1 VKTEPL
7 ISPNRDSS
15 PRDQQHMRF
24 ILGFL
29 SALLGALAGW
39 AGLAALVVMLA
50 GPDRDG
56 GIAMGAFFDIGPIG
70 GVVGLIAG
78 IWLFLR
84 FGLVHAEAPSAGTSG
99 AVPQGKT
106 RLSFPF
112 SVTVVL
118 IVAILGWWG
127 WYELIRSPNLSHGFM
142 TLQVEFRLPAGMS
155 LPDKEEDVHIE
166 VEEASGYAN
175 AMLPPNWRAH
185 DGDRKAIIVTAS
197 LMYKTRHR
205 AVSLTLPGVPTQ
217 HWSIDLPS
225 DPDPTPGFSPWR
237 VASDGSPVKIE
248 MHFRLSADR

>member
-1 VKTEPL
+1 
-7 ISPNRDSS
+7 
-15 PRDQQHMRF
+15 MRF

-70 GVVGLIAG
+70 GVVGLVAG
-78 IWLFLR
+78 IWLFMR
-84 FGLVHAEAPSAGTSG
+84 FGLVRNAPPAAAGEPPDAAAPRTR
-99 AVPQGKT
+99 

-112 SVTVVL
+112 AIAVLL
-118 IVAILGWWG
+118 IVAVLGYWG

-142 TLQVEFRLPAGMS
+142 TLRIEFRLPPGMT
-155 LPDKEEDVHIE
+155 LPDQVEDVQIE

-175 AMLPPNWRAH
+175 AMLPANWRAH
-185 DGDRKAIIVTAS
+185 DGDRKAIISTAS

-217 HWSIDLPS
+217 RWTIDLPS

-237 VASDGSPVKIE
+237 TASGPSPDGIE

>member
-1 VKTEPL
+1 
-7 ISPNRDSS
+7 
-15 PRDQQHMRF
+15 MRF

-39 AGLAALVVMLA
+39 SGLAALVIALA

-56 GIAMGAFFDIGPIG
+56 GIAMGAFFNIGPIG
-70 GVVGLIAG
+70 GIAGLIAG
-78 IWLFLR
+78 IWLFVR
-84 FGLVHAEAPSAGTSG
+84 FGLVRAELPHSETPDAAPQRA
-99 AVPQGKT
+99 T

-112 SVTVVL
+112 AITVVL
-118 IVAILGWWG
+118 IVAILGFWG
-127 WYELIRSPNLSHGFM
+127 WYELIRSPDLSHGFM

-175 AMLPPNWRAH
+175 AMLPANWRAH
-185 DGDRKAIIVTAS
+185 DGERKAIISTAS

-217 HWSIDLPS
+217 RWSIDLPS

-237 VASDGSPVKIE
+237 VASDGSPAKIE
-248 MHFRLSADR
+248 MHFRLSAER

>member
-1 VKTEPL
+1 
-7 ISPNRDSS
+7 
-15 PRDQQHMRF
+15 MRI

-29 SALLGALAGW
+29 SGVLGALAGW

-70 GVVGLIAG
+70 GVVGFAVG
-78 IWLFLR
+78 IWLFVR
-84 FGLVHAEAPSAGTSG
+84 FGLVRTTVPSPAAEISDAAPQPAS
-99 AVPQGKT
+99 

-112 SVTVVL
+112 AVTVVL

-142 TLQVEFRLPAGMS
+142 TLQVEFRLPAGMT
-155 LPDKEEDVHIE
+155 LPDNLEDVKIE
-166 VEEASGYAN
+166 IEEASGYTD

-185 DGDRKAIIVTAS
+185 DGDRKAIIATAS

-217 HWSIDLPS
+217 RWSIDLPS

-237 VASDGSPVKIE
+237 VASDGSPAKIE

>member
-1 VKTEPL
+1 
-7 ISPNRDSS
+7 
-15 PRDQQHMRF
+15 MRF

-39 AGLAALVVMLA
+39 SALAALVIMLA

-78 IWLFLR
+78 IWLFVR
-84 FGLVHAEAPSAGTSG
+84 FGLVRNAAPPAAAETSDAAPHRA
-99 AVPQGKT
+99 T
-106 RLSFPF
+106 RPSYPF
-112 SVTVVL
+112 AATVL
-118 IVAILGWWG
+118 LAVAILGYWG
-127 WYELIRSPNLSHGFM
+127 WYEFIRSPNLSHGFM
-142 TLQVEFRLPAGMS
+142 TLQVEFRLPAGMT

-166 VEEASGYAN
+166 IEEATGYAD
-175 AMLPPNWRAH
+175 AMLPANWRAH
-185 DGDRKAIIVTAS
+185 DGERKAIIAS
-197 LMYKTRHR
+197 TLLMYKTRHR

-217 HWSIDLPS
+217 RWPIDLTS

-237 VASDGSPVKIE
+237 VASEPSPAKIE

>member
-1 VKTEPL
+1 
-7 ISPNRDSS
+7 
-15 PRDQQHMRF
+15 MRF

-39 AGLAALVVMLA
+39 AGLAALVVLLA

-70 GVVGLIAG
+70 GVAGFVAG
-78 IWLFLR
+78 IWLFVR
-84 FGLVHAEAPSAGTSG
+84 FGLVRNAAPEPAAETSDAAPRRT
-99 AVPQGKT
+99 T

-112 SVTVVL
+112 AATVVL
-118 IVAILGWWG
+118 IVAVLGYWG
-127 WYELIRSPNLSHGFM
+127 WYVFIRSPNLSHGFM
-142 TLQVEFRLPAGMS
+142 TLQIEFRLPAGMS
-155 LPDKEEDVHIE
+155 LPDNEQDVHIE
-166 VEEASGYAN
+166 VEEATGYAN

-185 DGDRKAIIVTAS
+185 DGDRKAIISTVS

-205 AVSLTLPGVPTQ
+205 AVSLTLPDVPTQ
-217 HWSIDLPS
+217 RWSIDLPS

-237 VASDGSPVKIE
+237 VASDASPAKIE

>member
-1 VKTEPL
+1 
-7 ISPNRDSS
+7 
-15 PRDQQHMRF
+15 MRR
-24 ILGFL
+24 ILGLL

-39 AGLAALVVMLA
+39 SALAALVIALA

-56 GIAMGAFFDIGPIG
+56 GIAMGAVFNIGPIG

-78 IWLFLR
+78 IWLFVRL
-84 FGLVHAEAPSAGTSG
+84 GLVRDATPQPPAETSDAAPSRT
-99 AVPQGKT
+99 T
-106 RLSFPF
+106 RLSAPF
-112 SVTVVL
+112 AITVLL
-118 IVAILGWWG
+118 IVAALGYWG
-127 WYELIRSPNLSHGFM
+127 WYEFIRSPNLSHGFM
-142 TLQVEFRLPAGMS
+142 TLAIEFRLPAGMP

-185 DGDRKAIIVTAS
+185 DGDRKAIIASAS

-217 HWSIDLPS
+217 SWPIDLSS

-237 VASDGSPVKIE
+237 VASEPSPAKIE
-248 MHFRLSADR
+248 MHFRLIADR

>member
-1 VKTEPL
+1 
-7 ISPNRDSS
+7 
-15 PRDQQHMRF
+15 MRI
-24 ILGFL
+24 ILGIL
-29 SALLGALAGW
+29 SGLLGALAGW
-39 AGLAALVVMLA
+39 SALAALVVMLA

-78 IWLFLR
+78 VWLFVR
-84 FGLVHAEAPSAGTSG
+84 FGLVRNTAPAPAGEIPDAAPPG
-99 AVPQGKT
+99 AT

-112 SVTVVL
+112 AVTVLLV
-118 IVAILGWWG
+118 VAGLGYWG

-142 TLQVEFRLPAGMS
+142 TLQVEFRLPPGMT

-185 DGDRKAIIVTAS
+185 DGDRKAIISTVP

-205 AVSLTLPGVPTQ
+205 AVSLTLPDVPTQ
-217 HWSIDLPS
+217 RWSIDLPS

-237 VASDGSPVKIE
+237 TGSEPSPAKIE

>member
-1 VKTEPL
+1 
-7 ISPNRDSS
+7 
-15 PRDQQHMRF
+15 MRF

-29 SALLGALAGW
+29 SGLLGALAGW
-39 AGLAALVVMLA
+39 SALAALVVMLA

-70 GVVGLIAG
+70 GVVGLVAG
-78 IWLFLR
+78 IWLFVR
-84 FGLVHAEAPSAGTSG
+84 FGLVRNVAPEPVTEAHEAAPPRA
-99 AVPQGKT
+99 T

-112 SVTVVL
+112 AITVLLV
-118 IVAILGWWG
+118 VAGLGYWG

-142 TLQVEFRLPAGMS
+142 TLQVEFRLPPGMS
-155 LPDKEEDVHIE
+155 LPDQEEDVHIE
-166 VEEASGYAN
+166 VEEATGYAN

-185 DGDRKAIIVTAS
+185 DGDRKAIISTVS

-205 AVSLTLPGVPTQ
+205 AVSLTLPDVPTQ
-217 HWSIDLPS
+217 RWSIDLPS

-237 VASDGSPVKIE
+237 TASEPSPARIE